1 MMKNPRFKVAFGCV
15 CPMSTDKI
23 AFGSLAEQVFSFKD
37 LSFFLRVLSP
47 LNSDSWI
54 SYVSNLP
61 KGGNL
66 NLTFDENTSEG
77 ILKKVV
83 KISR

>member
-1 MMKNPRFKVAFGCV
+1 MKKNPKFKVAFSYV
-15 CPMSTDKI
+15 CPMTIDKVV
-23 AFGSLAEQVFSFKD
+23 FGSLDEQIFTFKD
-37 LSFFLRVLSP
+37 LSFFLRALSP

-54 SYVSNLP
+54 SFISNLP

-66 NLTFDENTSEG
+66 NLTFDEKTSEG